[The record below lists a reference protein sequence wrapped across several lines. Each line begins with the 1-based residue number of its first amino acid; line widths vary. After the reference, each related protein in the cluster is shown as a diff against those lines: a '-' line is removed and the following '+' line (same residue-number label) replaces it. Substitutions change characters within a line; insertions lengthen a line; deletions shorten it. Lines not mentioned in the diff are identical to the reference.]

1 MIDAA
6 QMMGIDQFQDR
17 RQSAAP
23 LRFRWPGAALSEKC
37 VDDRQKIRGR
47 KPDMKHLAKL
57 ILTAAILVTT
67 ATAAMA
73 DGAKIAVVGGK
84 SDDPFFAK
92 IKKGI
97 DDATFQEGD

>member
-1 MIDAA
+1 
-6 QMMGIDQFQDR
+6 
-17 RQSAAP
+17 
-23 LRFRWPGAALSEKC
+23 
-37 VDDRQKIRGR
+37 
-47 KPDMKHLAKL
+47 MKQLVKL
-57 ILTAAILVTT
+57 IVTAAVLATT

-97 DDATFQEGD
+97 DDAAMIVKAHGGSLRFANRRGRGCVFSFTLPADPYQQTRDQLPQINATSRIGIYQKD